1 MVRKATTN
9 IDINTIQKQLEKLT
23 IKVEKIE
30 KNINVKNAK
39 PKKEKKMKDPNMPKK
54 NMNSYMHFYNEFY
67 KEYLN
72 KNNEINVIHISKLAS
87 EEWNK
92 IKENPKKIKK
102 YNDMAIKDK
111 ERYEK
116 EINKY
121 KKPKQ

>member
-1 MVRKATTN
+1 MVRKANTD

-30 KNINVKNAK
+30 KNINAK

>member
-1 MVRKATTN
+1 MVKKVTTN

-30 KNINVKNAK
+30 KNINEK
-39 PKKEKKMKDPNMPKK
+39 PKKERKIKDPDMPKK

-67 KEYLN
+67 KEYLK
-72 KNNEINVIHISKLAS
+72 KNNEKNVIHISKLAS
-87 EEWNK
+87 KEWNM

-111 ERYEK
+111 QRYDN

-121 KKPKQ
+121 NKQKQ